1 MISRFFLCLLLAAA
15 LFACGDEPT
24 EGGATTVEAPLN
36 IGIRVEPNSLNPIL
50 TTQASARHVRELI
63 FQSLNSIDGETY
75 EEVPLLA
82 SLADVRNEPGG
93 GVSYS
98 YVIDESATWPNG
110 LPVTAADVIF
120 SLKAVMN
127 PKVDAGPYRPYYYN
141 ISNVVTSPNNERRF
155 KVMTRRPYILA
166 QQSLGS
172 LVVYPEYA
180 YDPEHLLRNVRI
192 EDLTNEKTIG
202 ALADKDENLI
212 KFGASF
218 QDVALATEPNKII
231 GSGPYRVTSWEP
243 GQQMIL
249 ERRENYWA
257 KESNEPSLAAAS
269 KKIVF
274 KFIND
279 AVPMINALRDETIDV
294 AIDLDTE
301 QYKTIRH
308 EPYLTERYDF
318 VAVPGINFYGLMM
331 NQQHPVFR
339 DQATRRAMAHLVD
352 VDAII
357 EQLFGE
363 GLASRVNG
371 PVLAGKSYHAD
382 DLPAIE
388 FNPDE
393 AASLLTEAGWAD
405 TNGDGTL
412 DQVID
417 GATTELS
424 FPLMVF
430 PTPTS
435 QGVGAL
441 VAEWAKQVGID
452 VEVVVQSPQA
462 LYGELNKGNYAM
474 ALMGMGRDPAP
485 DDFTQVWASTSV
497 PPNGSNRSGF
507 SNPEADKLIKQISV
521 TLSEEKRDPLYRRFQ
536 EIIYENQ
543 PMVFLLSTST
553 RLVVSKDFQYE
564 TKSITPGLTINA
576 IKRK

>member
-24 EGGATTVEAPLN
+24 EGGTTIAEAPLN

-63 FQSLNSIDGETY
+63 FQTLNSTDGDTY
-75 EEVPLLA
+75 EQVPLLA
-82 SLADVRNEPGG
+82 SLADIRNEPGG

-98 YVIDESATWPNG
+98 YVIDENATWPNG

-127 PKVDAGPYRPYYYN
+127 PKVEAGAYRPYYYN

-166 QQSLGS
+166 QEALGS
-172 LVVYPEYA
+172 LIIYPEYA
-180 YDPEHLLRNVRI
+180 YDPDRLLRNIRV
-192 EDLTNEKTIG
+192 EDLTNEKTSE
-202 ALADKDENLI
+202 ALADKDENLT
-212 KFGASF
+212 KFAEAF
-218 QDVALATEPNKII
+218 QEVALATEPDKII
-231 GSGPYRVTSWEP
+231 GSGPYQLTSWEP
-243 GQQMIL
+243 GQQMVL
-249 ERRENYWA
+249 ERREDYWA
-257 KESNEPSLAAAS
+257 KESKAPWLAAAS
-269 KKIVF
+269 EKIVF
-274 KFIND
+274 KFIGD

-301 QYKTIRH
+301 QFKTIR
-308 EPYLTERYDF
+308 EEDYLTERYDF
-318 VAVPGINFYGLMM
+318 VTVPGINFYGLLM
-331 NQQHPVFR
+331 NQQNPLFS

-357 EQLFGE
+357 NQLFGE
-363 GLASRVNG
+363 GLATRVKG
-371 PVLAGKSYHAD
+371 PVLAGKSYYAE
-382 DLPAIE
+382 DLPAID
-388 FNPDE
+388 FNTDE
-393 AASLLTEAGWAD
+393 AASLLAGAGWAD
-405 TNGDGTL
+405 TNGNGTI
-412 DQVID
+412 DKMID
-417 GATTELS
+417 GALTELS
-424 FPLMVF
+424 FQLMVF

-435 QGVGAL
+435 QSVGAL
-441 VAEWAKQVGID
+441 VVEWAKEVGVD
-452 VEVVVQSPQA
+452 VEVVVQSPKA

-474 ALMGMGRDPAP
+474 ALMGMGRNPGP

-497 PPNGSNRSGF
+497 PPAGSNRSGF
-507 SNPEADKLIKQISV
+507 SDPEADKLIRQISV
-521 TLSEEKRDPLYRRFQ
+521 TLNEEKRDPLYRRFQ

-543 PMVFLLSTST
+543 PMVFLLSAST

-564 TKSITPGLTINA
+564 TKSITPGLTFNA